1 MRDLDFNMVLDLEA
15 LLREGSVVGA
25 ARRLHLSAPAMSRRL
40 ANLRNAVGDPLFV
53 PAGRGLVPTQ
63 RALELREK
71 VDALAQEMR
80 KVFMTDQ
87 VDLST
92 VERTMVLRTNDGF
105 AGAWAAKLAQRV
117 AQEAPGI
124 SLRFSPRTD
133 KHVAGL
139 RDGLIDL
146 EVGALHEG
154 DDTSEELHRQV
165 LFRTPFVGVVRADHP
180 LAGKRISLANFIAW
194 PHISASRHG
203 HDSGPIDDA
212 LEARGLQR
220 KVRLVAPGFQ
230 SAMMMAA
237 SSDMVAAAPELF
249 ARWAMQHLRLHTFR
263 LPLATPEVE
272 VSQSWH
278 PRRHADPVHKWLRG
292 LVRELCSD
300 VAGGAG

>member
-71 VDALAQEMR
+71 VDALAEEMR

-92 VERTMVLRTNDGF
+92 VKRTLVLRTNDGF
-105 AGAWAAKLAQRV
+105 AGAWAARLAQRV
-117 AQEAPGI
+117 AREAPDI
-124 SLRFSPRTD
+124 SLRFSPRAD

-139 RDGLIDL
+139 RDGAVDL

-154 DDTSEELHRQV
+154 DDASEELHQQV
-165 LFRTPFVGVVRADHP
+165 LFRTPFVGVVRAGHP
-180 LAGKRISLANFIAW
+180 LAKKKINLAHFTAW
-194 PHISASRHG
+194 PHISASRRG

-212 LEARGLQR
+212 LEARGMERQ
-220 KVRLVAPGFQ
+220 VRLVAPGFQ

-237 SSDMVAAAPELF
+237 SSDMIAAAPEKF
-249 ARWAMQHLRLHTFR
+249 ARWAMQHLDLHVFA
-263 LPLATPEVE
+263 LPLETPQVE
-272 VSQSWH
+272 VSQNWH

-292 LVRELCSD
+292 LVRELCGEAD
-300 VAGGAG
+300 

>member
-25 ARRLHLSAPAMSRRL
+25 AKRLHLSAPAMSRRL
-40 ANLRNAVGDPLFV
+40 ANLRSAVGDPLFV

-71 VDALAQEMR
+71 IDALAEQMR

-87 VDLST
+87 VDLSM
-92 VERTMVLRTNDGF
+92 VERTLVLRTNDGF
-105 AGAWAAKLAQRV
+105 AGAWAARLAQRV
-117 AQEAPGI
+117 AEEAPGI

-133 KHVAGL
+133 KYVGAL
-139 RDGLIDL
+139 RDGVVDL
-146 EVGALHEG
+146 EVGALHPG
-154 DDTSEELHRQV
+154 DDSMAEELHSQV
-165 LFRTPFVGVVRADHP
+165 LFRTPFVGVVRAGHP
-180 LAGKRISLANFIAW
+180 LAKKKVSLAAFIAW
-194 PHISASRHG
+194 PHISASRNGNH
-203 HDSGPIDDA
+203 SGPIDDA
-212 LEARGLQR
+212 LATQGKQR
-220 KVRLVAPGFQ
+220 EVRLVAPGFQ

-237 SSDMVAAAPELF
+237 SSDMIAAAPETF
-249 ARWAMQHLRLHTFR
+249 ARWAQEHLDLHTFT

-300 VAGGAG
+300 LE